1 METNTEPQKLL
12 PPPNNRAVLLKN
24 FKLAA
29 GASVLAIVVMAGAAF
44 SYNKFRPH
52 TEPKAEP
59 VHEAFLNEIFDI
71 IKEQHW
77 EDVPDDKLVN
87 LYILATQKATGETFD
102 PMPKTREELKATIKS
117 LMGKQESD
125 QKRTDLAAQIGDL
138 VAANLQPFARSR
150 LYSEKQT
157 QELQNTLSNV
167 NPDKDQYEVLGVEKT
182 ATKEE
187 IAVAYENETKK
198 VAEDNSAE
206 AEAKRQA
213 LQSAYDTLAEEQNR
227 QTYDQTKVQ
236 PTLTGRL
243 LTPEIYYVKMD
254 RFSPTMLQEL
264 AEVTEKVNQGDR
276 LDTLIFDLR
285 DNIGGLIDG
294 LPYILGPFIGPD
306 QYAYQF
312 FHKGTKQD
320 FKTVTGWMD
329 SLVRYKKVAVLI
341 NENTQSS
348 GELMAAV
355 LKKYNVGLLI
365 GTKTRGHGTVEK
377 VYEIKNQPDPS
388 QKFGLFLVNN
398 LTLREDGLPIET
410 NGVLP
415 VIDISQPGWE
425 GELSDYY
432 HYPPLV
438 NALKSLLK

>member
-12 PPPNNRAVLLKN
+12 PAPNPKAMFLKNLKLALGASLIAVL
-24 FKLAA
+24 
-29 GASVLAIVVMAGAAF
+29 VMAGAAF
-44 SYNKFRPH
+44 SYNKFWPH
-52 TEPKAEP
+52 TEPKSEP
-59 VHEAFLNEIFDI
+59 IHEAFLNEIFDI

-87 LYILATQKATGETFD
+87 LYVLAAQKATGETFE
-102 PMPKTREELKATIKS
+102 PMPKTRDELKALIRD
-117 LMGKQESD
+117 LMGKQDSD
-125 QKRTDLAAQIGDL
+125 QKRTELAAQIGDL

-157 QELQNTLSNV
+157 QDLQNTLTNV
-167 NPDKDQYEVLGVEKT
+167 NPGLDQYQVLGVEKT
-182 ATKEE
+182 ASKEE
-187 IAVAYENETKK
+187 IAQAYEKEIAK
-198 VAEDNSAE
+198 VSADNSPE
-206 AEAKRQA
+206 AAAKRQA
-213 LQSAYDTLAEEQNR
+213 LQSAYDTLAEDQNR
-227 QTYDQTKVQ
+227 QTYDQSKVQ
-236 PTLTGRL
+236 PTMTGRL
-243 LTPEIYYVKMD
+243 LSPEIYYVKMD

-264 AEVTEKVNQGDR
+264 AEVTGKVNQGDK

-320 FKTVTGWMD
+320 FKTVTGWME
-329 SLVRYKKVAVLI
+329 SLVRYKKVAILI

-355 LKKYNVGLLI
+355 LKKYNVGLVI

-398 LTLREDGLPIET
+398 LTLREDGLPIES

-415 VIDISQPGWE
+415 TIDISKAGWE
-425 GELSDYY
+425 SQLADYY

-438 NALKSLLK
+438 NALKNLLK